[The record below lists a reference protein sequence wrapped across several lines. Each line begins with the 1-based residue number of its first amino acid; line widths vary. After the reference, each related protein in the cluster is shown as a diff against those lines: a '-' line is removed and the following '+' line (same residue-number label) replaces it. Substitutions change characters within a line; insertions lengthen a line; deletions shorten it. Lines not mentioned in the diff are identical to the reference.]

1 MKSLLDKV
9 NAKLNAQGGFLKAI
23 SIIISGTILAQL
35 ITFIFLP
42 IITRLYSPENFN
54 NLATYTAIVAILST
68 ISCMRLEIAIAMPKN
83 KIKALDLLFLSIFSL
98 CTFIV
103 ITTIVIVLFFI
114 FYNGDESNS
123 LHSYLWL
130 IPIGVL
136 FISIYTILQFWA
148 SRNKDFKLIANTRIK
163 QSFISSVIQIL
174 FGYLGFLNIGLIFG
188 HVLQSAA
195 GSGNLIKKYKNEL
208 YGYIK
213 NKQYLLIF
221 ETLKEY
227 KDYPKYSTW
236 EALMNVCSIQL
247 PILIISLLVDVVA
260 GFILLATKILA
271 APMKLL
277 GSAVSQA
284 YLPYAAEK
292 DTSLLYYFTIKTIKG
307 LLKVSI
313 VPFLL
318 IAIVSPIVIPFI
330 FGEQWEE
337 VGFIISILVP
347 FYFMQFLVSPVSMA
361 IHVTKNQKIALYLQ
375 FFGLFIRVVPILY
388 FSLYWGEYVIYSYAV
403 TGFLFYFVYLI
414 TILNILRKYKV

>member
-9 NAKLNAQGGFLKAI
+9 NVKLNAQGGFLKAI
-23 SIIISGTILAQL
+23 SIIMSGTILAQL

-98 CTFIV
+98 CAFIV

-114 FYNGDESNS
+114 FYNDDESNS
-123 LHSYLWL
+123 LYSYFWL
-130 IPIGVL
+130 IPIGLL

-188 HVLQSAA
+188 HILQSAA

-208 YGYIK
+208 YSYIK

-292 DTSLLYYFTIKTIKG
+292 DTSLLYDFTIKTIKG

-313 VPFLL
+313 LPFLL

-361 IHVTKNQKIALYLQ
+361 IHVTKNQKMALYLQ

-388 FSLYWGEYVIYSYAV
+388 FSLYWDEYVIYLYAV
-403 TGFLFYFVYLI
+403 TGFLFYCVYLI